1 MHHPSN
7 RRPAAARRLRT
18 AIASAVVAG
27 AVLAP
32 GAALGADAE
41 GDEGD
46 TIEFTVTLGNAPP
59 GGCSIKYDFKTQ
71 DDSAVAGDDYTA
83 KSGTLTFSSGEN
95 QKTVGV
101 ESLTDTVSEDDET
114 FKLKLYNR
122 TALGYGECE
131 EEMVLGMGGFPYTM
145 TLTGKIVD
153 VAPTSGN

>member
-7 RRPAAARRLRT
+7 RRPARRLRT
-18 AIASAVVAG
+18 AIASAVVVG
-27 AVLAP
+27 AVLAS

-46 TIEFTVTLGNAPP
+46 TIEFTVTLSNAPP
-59 GGCSIKYDFKTQ
+59 GGCGIKYDFRTE
-71 DDSAVAGDDYTA
+71 DDSAVAGTDYTA
-83 KSGTLTFSSGEN
+83 KNGTVTFSSGEN
-95 QKTVGV
+95 QKKVGV

-114 FKLKLYNR
+114 FKLKLNNR
-122 TALGYGECE
+122 TISGHHGCE
-131 EEMVLGMGGFPYTM
+131 ERMVIAMGGFPTTM